1 MAATATARILPLRPI
16 PEPSSSIR
24 RILLATDLTDA
35 SSAATEQA
43 LELAAALRAGL
54 LVVSVI
60 DPGARRPGGGL
71 RVDQERA
78 LRESAMA
85 ELGERARAREVH
97 AEFLIWTGN
106 PGESVVDAA
115 AAERADLIVVGT
127 HGRRGLE
134 RAILGSVSD
143 HVVRNAACPVMIVR
157 A

>member
-1 MAATATARILPLRPI
+1 MAATATARIVPLRPI
-16 PEPSSSIR
+16 AEPSSSIR

-60 DPGARRPGGGL
+60 DPGARRPGGAL

-78 LRESAMA
+78 LRETAMT
-85 ELGERARAREVH
+85 ELGERARARGIH

-115 AAERADLIVVGT
+115 AAEGADLVVLGT

-143 HVVRNAACPVMIVR
+143 HVVRNAACPVMVVR